1 MKPSALPATA
11 SLRIRRA
18 YDPPTPADGCRV
30 LVDRL
35 WPRGLK
41 REAADIDH
49 WLRDL
54 APSNALRQWFGHDP
68 ARWDEFR
75 RRYADELQSPAVAP
89 ALAELR
95 GLIAAHPVLTLVY
108 GARDT
113 THNNA
118 EALRLWLQAEASP
131 GRK

>member
-1 MKPSALPATA
+1 MPIKT
-11 SLRIRRA
+11 RRA
-18 YDPPTPADGCRV
+18 YDPPTPEDGCRV

-41 REAADIDH
+41 RESAGVDH
-49 WLRDL
+49 WLREL
-54 APSNALRQWFGHDP
+54 APSNELRKWFAHDSE
-68 ARWDEFR
+68 RWDEFR
-75 RRYADELQSPAVAP
+75 RRYAAELHSPAAAA

-95 GLIAAHPVLTLVY
+95 GLIATHPVLTLLY

-118 EALRLWLQAEASP
+118 EALRLWLP
-131 GRK
+131 GNAAP